1 MPSLRVFAQ
10 SVRRSLIVLCLGT
23 ASVVCVTAPAAAAGA
38 LSAFPSSAQPG
49 APITFSGFVPAAIAP
64 SPYTLDFGDGARTVF
79 VQPAF
84 SIVHVYQRPGQ
95 FTAVLSG
102 AGGVTLGTAVITI
115 AQPVFRPGR
124 APIGRIYTT
133 TLTIPSVLAGG
144 ETAINVRYSIGDATY
159 TGPGSPIL
167 AYVEL
172 CTAKGVLIR
181 RSDPFQII
189 PGATA
194 AMQSAIIPYS
204 VPVDAGGSYALRV
217 ILRAAG
223 GGTIATSDPL
233 PLLVAAGPDPKPELH
248 TEFRASG
255 SLEVGPNA
263 ASATAF
269 NPGTIVALQ
278 WPTHQLSLSGLYDPV
293 SHRPDPLLTLESR
306 APGTVQSPDATT
318 PATPDANAT
327 AAPSP
332 SPAPRGPVGT
342 FKDTLGRSATALP
355 ALMGDGTTLRGLDA
369 TRSVGPWV
377 LHGGYGYAQLAT
389 PGLPA
394 ERAGIIDVGRTLGA
408 GNVRAALYTREDDV
422 PTGYIVTPNVPGPLR
437 ALVAELDFK
446 QPVVRNVT
454 FTASAANSNAESLV
468 QPLNVTDAANRAE
481 LAYVL
486 GGTNARLE
494 YHNAGDGFATGA
506 GPGATSDRAGWVSS
520 LGFALNP
527 KATLTLGA
535 ESERTRSVAS
545 QQTNATAT
553 LDMSPTDKTHV
564 TLGLR
569 RDRQLSST
577 AQVTADQLNGAFA
590 TAFLGGQLSVN
601 GSLVGLS
608 DALTPGNASSTR
620 TGTVQFTRQSNAHT
634 LAVGFTG
641 TSITGASAN
650 AQAGE
655 SLTFGFP
662 VGGRLVD
669 GALLHGFELQFA
681 LTNTTASSAA
691 AVTADQALSAIVSY
705 HVTKHLAVGVRAEAH
720 HHNGPVTMPLPAASA
735 LRLRLD
741 LTQ

>member
-1 MPSLRVFAQ
+1 VVSI
-10 SVRRSLIVLCLGT
+10 RRSLIVLCLGT
-23 ASVVCVTAPAAAAGA
+23 ASVVYATTPATAAGF
-38 LSAFPSSAQPG
+38 LSATPSSAQPG
-49 APITFSGFVPAAIAP
+49 APITFTGLVPPAGAS
-64 SPYTLDFGDGARTVF
+64 SPFTLDFGDGAQVTF
-79 VQPAF
+79 VQHAF
-84 SIVHVYQRPGQ
+84 SFVHVYQRPGQ
-95 FTAVLSG
+95 FTARLSA
-102 AGGVTLGTAVITI
+102 AGGVTLGTAAVTI
-115 AQPVFRPGR
+115 VQPPFRPGR
-124 APIGRIYTT
+124 APIGQIYTT

-144 ETAINVRYSIGDATY
+144 ETALIVRYSIGDATY
-159 TGPGSPIL
+159 AGNGTPIL

-172 CTAKGVLIR
+172 RSPKGALIR
-181 RSDPFQII
+181 RSDPFEII
-189 PGATA
+189 PGASTG
-194 AMQSAIIPYS
+194 MQSSVIPYS
-204 VPVDAGGSYALRV
+204 VPVDAGGTYALRV
-217 ILRAAG
+217 VLRAAG
-223 GGTIATSDPL
+223 GGTIATSDLL

-255 SLEVGPNA
+255 ALEVGPNA
-263 ASATAF
+263 ASGTTF
-269 NPGTIVALQ
+269 NPGAVVALQ

-306 APGTVQSPDATT
+306 APGTVQSPDAS
-318 PATPDANAT
+318 PT

-332 SPAPRGPVGT
+332 GPVAS
-342 FKDTLGRSATALP
+342 FKDTLGLSSATLP
-355 ALMGDGTTLRGLDA
+355 ALLGDGTTLRGLDA

-408 GNVRAALYTREDDV
+408 GNIRAALYQREDDI
-422 PTGYIVTPNVPGPLR
+422 PSGYIVTPNVPGPLR
-437 ALVAELDFK
+437 ALVAELDLK

-468 QPLNVTDAANRAE
+468 QPLNVTDGAARAE
-481 LAYVL
+481 LAYAL
-486 GGTNARLE
+486 GATNARLE

-527 KATLTLGA
+527 KATVTLGA
-535 ESERTRSVAS
+535 EDEQTRSVAS
-545 QQTNATAT
+545 RQSNATAT
-553 LDMSPTDKTHV
+553 LDLAPTEKTHV
-564 TLGLR
+564 TIGLR
-569 RDRQLSST
+569 RDTQASST
-577 AQVTADQLNGAFA
+577 AQVTADQLNAAFA

-608 DALTPGNASSTR
+608 DAVTPTNAASTR

-634 LAVGFTG
+634 LAVGFSG
-641 TSITGASAN
+641 TAVTGAGAN
-650 AQAGE
+650 ALAGE

-662 VGGRLVD
+662 VGGRVVD

-681 LTNTTASSAA
+681 LTNMTASSAA
-691 AVTADQALSAIVSY
+691 AVTADQALSSIISY
-705 HVTKHLAVGVRAEAH
+705 HLTKYLAVGVRGEVH
-720 HHNGPVTMPLPAASA
+720 HHNGPVITPLGAASA